1 MRAPLLLEHVSSNI
15 FEPFISKTK
24 KGMGIGLAVSRLI
37 VEAMWGSCGQKHN
50 PDFDARFTPKAALGE
65 GCVTKRY

>member
-37 VEAMWGSCGQKHN
+37 VEAMWAAVGRKTILISTHDSHPKRLLK
-50 PDFDARFTPKAALGE
+50 DA
-65 GCVTKRY
+65 